1 MTAENGRGN
10 LKLSSARMGMW
21 KDAVSIAQRA
31 RKKRYWSRM
40 GWEES
45 RFDGPA
51 LGSFGVAVWE
61 VVLVRPEVKG
71 GGGVRGRAGDEGVA
85 FSIRAH
91 VR

>member
-1 MTAENGRGN
+1 M
-10 LKLSSARMGMW
+10 KLSNVRMGRW

-31 RKKRYWSRM
+31 RKKRYCRRM
-40 GWEES
+40 GCDASALEGRS
-45 RFDGPA
+45 VLLFDAP
-51 LGSFGVAVWE
+51 VWA

-71 GGGVRGRAGDEGVA
+71 GGGVNGRAGDEGVA